1 MMTPRL
7 ERYLAPARLRAQIWR
22 LILGGAIVA
31 ALSVTG
37 FAAIFGLLWLLL
49 GAERASHI
57 AIEMSRADTP
67 RGVFLLLSG
76 FAGMALGPVAAVRL
90 VHRRRAITL
99 FGPPAQVHR
108 DFLVAAAVVAA
119 INAVALSIWT
129 LIFDV
134 VPNLQFGT
142 WLVLLIPGLAGLA
155 LQTGAEELVFRGYL
169 LQQLAARFRSPLV
182 WMGLPGLVFGLAH
195 YDPATNGPNTWL
207 VVGATF
213 LFALLVADL
222 TRITGSIGAAWGF
235 HFANNVMAILVLS
248 LDGTITGLS
257 LWRTPYGAGDGT
269 LLPGLLAMDTAIM
282 LLAWAILRRVLQR

>member
-7 ERYLAPARLRAQIWR
+7 ERYVAPARTRPQIWR
-22 LILGGAIVA
+22 LILGAVVVA
-31 ALSVTG
+31 VLSMAG
-37 FAAIFGLLWLLL
+37 FAAIFGLLWLLF
-49 GAERASHI
+49 GAEGARHI

-76 FAGMALGPVAAVRL
+76 FAGMALGPVVAVRL

-99 FGPPAQVHR
+99 FGPPVQAQR
-108 DFLVAAAVVAA
+108 DFLVAAAVVAGV
-119 INAVALSIWT
+119 NAVALTGWS
-129 LIFDV
+129 LIFDAV
-134 VPNLQFGT
+134 ANLQFAT
-142 WLVLLIPGLAGLA
+142 WLVLLLPGLAGLA

-182 WMGLPGLVFGLAH
+182 WMGLPSLVFGLAH

-213 LFALLVADL
+213 LFALLAADL
-222 TRITGSIGAAWGF
+222 TRVTGSIGAAWGF

-257 LWRTPYGAGDGT
+257 LWRTPYGAGDST
-269 LLPGLLAMDTAIM
+269 LLPGLLAMDAAVM